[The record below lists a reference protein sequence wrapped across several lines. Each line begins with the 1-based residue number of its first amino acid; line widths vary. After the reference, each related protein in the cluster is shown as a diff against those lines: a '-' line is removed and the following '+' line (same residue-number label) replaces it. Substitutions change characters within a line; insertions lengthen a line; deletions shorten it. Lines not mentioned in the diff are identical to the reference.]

1 MPVEKFR
8 LAETDANRVRKLN
21 NLVAQVAPST
31 GAGSVPANASTTAT
45 TTADGVLK
53 TVITLSGRSITMT
66 DAGAAG
72 SHGSAQLYDF
82 PQCNLLFLG
91 ATCDLTLTAGVG
103 GITDT
108 AAVVVGVGTATLAT
122 DNATLTGTE
131 ADLVPSTAATLTAGV
146 GVGEGKSL
154 TAGIAMFDGTATA
167 KDAWLNIAV
176 PDADSTANDT
186 ITVSGTVTIVWAN
199 TGDV

>member
-8 LAETDANRVRKLN
+8 HAETDANRVRKLN

-53 TVITLSGRSITMT
+53 TVITLSGRSVTMT

-72 SHGSAQLYDF
+72 SHGSIQLYDF
-82 PQCNLLFLG
+82 PAGNLFFLG

-108 AAVVVGVGTATLAT
+108 AAVVVGVGTATLAV

-131 ADLVPSTAATLTAGV
+131 ADLVPSTAATLSGGV
-146 GVGEGKSL
+146 GTGKGKSL
-154 TAGIAMFDGTATA
+154 TAGAVVFDGTTTA

-186 ITVSGTVTIVWAN
+186 ITVSGTITLVWAN
-199 TGDV
+199 LGDV